1 LRDGTILPRRASIQ
15 VELCPPIAPEGTS
28 LVDFV
33 RLRDRVADA
42 IAARVGEPRLHAVM
56 VAGLAGV
63 EG

>member
-1 LRDGTILPRRASIQ
+1 LLPRHASIEI
-15 VELCPPIAPEGTS
+15 ELCPPIAAEGAT

-56 VAGLAGV
+56 VAGLAGI